1 MIVLRKIKKSSNI
14 VVSGLLVGEKNG
26 NNKVFNTLD
35 SFDPD
40 NIRVLVNG
48 QGLKKD
54 IDFEVSGVNEVT
66 LIYIAPLDED
76 NIGAIYEVV

>member
-14 VVSGLLVGEKNG
+14 IVSGLLVGEKNG
-26 NNKVFNTLD
+26 NNKVFSTLD

-54 IDFEVSGVNEVT
+54 IDFEVSGTNEIT

-76 NIGAIYEVV
+76 NLGAIYEVV